1 MNQKIENSLDH
12 VLPLMP
18 IKKGGNKSTI
28 SNQFRKQAQS
38 PTILLKVMASNIT
51 THRYTVRSDSILS
64 FKSVVLYLAVKGL
77 FHPSRDIQQY
87 LETSLVIIT
96 WGST

>member
-51 THRYTVRSDSILS
+51 THRYTVRSDSIE
-64 FKSVVLYLAVKGL
+64 VL
-77 FHPSRDIQQY
+77 
-87 LETSLVIIT
+87 
-96 WGST
+96 